1 MNSVGKF
8 WAQVPVYIL
17 RDHRHRAGHLRVL
30 GAILSC
36 PAPHFPSLNEI
47 AARSGHK
54 PKYCSNMISQMV
66 SFGTLEREQR
76 YNATNVYRLTGFS
89 IDSTTDV
96 DRDSTTDVDT
106 DPTRVMELK
115 ESLKEDNIY
124 SKGTSNGTPSFGAS
138 NGKKSSKG
146 TSNGRTVVLK
156 GFGYFCSLYPRH
168 RLGSVRR
175 LRDLWITCNL
185 EDSKDVII
193 ESLKSFTKSVEWA
206 ASDGKWVPGA
216 YKFLDE
222 ERWQAY
228 AVTPPNPLSI
238 YDED

>member
-115 ESLKEDNIY
+115 ESLKEDNLVKVEFEKRL
-124 SKGTSNGTPSFGAS
+124 SDSTPIITISLPE
-138 NGKKSSKG
+138 NKSSIFSIDFTIG
-146 TSNGRTVVLK
+146 
-156 GFGYFCSLYPRH
+156 CSLGNPVLSPGSISNLKIFEPRITVSNITAAMML
-168 RLGSVRR
+168 LG
-175 LRDLWITCNL
+175 
-185 EDSKDVII
+185 
-193 ESLKSFTKSVEWA
+193 
-206 ASDGKWVPGA
+206 
-216 YKFLDE
+216 
-222 ERWQAY
+222 
-228 AVTPPNPLSI
+228 
-238 YDED
+238 

>member
-47 AARSGHK
+47 AARSGHQ

-66 SFGTLEREQR
+66 KFGTLEREQR
-76 YNATNVYRLTGFS
+76 YNSTNVYRLTGFFEE
-89 IDSTTDV
+89 STTV
-96 DRDSTTDVDT
+96 VDT
-106 DPTRVMELK
+106 ESTRAVELK
-115 ESLKEDNIY
+115 ESLKENNI
-124 SKGTSNGTPSFGAS
+124 SSF
-138 NGKKSSKG
+138 G
-146 TSNGRTVVLK
+146 TSNGREEDSLGTSNGRAESLK

-175 LRDLWITCNL
+175 IRDLWITCQL
-185 EDSKDVII
+185 EESKDDII
-193 ESLKSFTKSVEWA
+193 SSLKSFTQSVEWA
-206 ASDGKWVPGA
+206 SSDGKWVPGA

-222 ERWQAY
+222 ERWQTY
-228 AVTPPNPLSI
+228 AETASNPLSI